1 MSSRRLSILIGTFA
15 LSVVAARVT
24 SAQSL
29 PRPEPGVTSQSEL
42 GTEKLPAG
50 FIKEFGTMWTFEA
63 APLDYWKARYGFT
76 PTQQWLDH
84 VRLASIRLP
93 NCSSSFVSSR
103 GLVMTNHHCARECI
117 TAVSTPDSNLQEI
130 GFVAKTQAD
139 ERKCSGLYV
148 DQLQGIE
155 DVTPKVQKAITATTP
170 ARQVSQRNA
179 AIDSLEK
186 ACETGPDV
194 QCQVITYYQGGAYSL
209 YRFKRFS
216 DLRLVMA
223 PEEAISFYGGDP
235 DNFTYPRYDLDLSL
249 MRVYENGQPYQPKD
263 YLKWSREG
271 AKESDP
277 VFVTGNPGSTGRLLT
292 VAQMEYLR
300 DVQYPAQL
308 SSYDRNLAVMEEMS
322 KQDEETRRALE
333 NQIFSLKNSKKA
345 VTGYLS
351 GLQDSAVMAKKRA
364 FERDF
369 RRRINGD
376 PKLKARYGTSW
387 DAIATA
393 QRQLAGISKQ
403 QRWYSFSGSPLLNVA
418 GGLVRIPEQARL
430 PDSLRLPQ
438 YRAGGL
444 DLIKGS
450 IAGPIETDPEA
461 EKQILQAWLTQAS
474 KDLPVSDPYL
484 TAFLDGRS
492 PEVAAEAAVNG
503 TKLADSTVR
512 AQLLAG
518 GSTAVASSKD
528 PMIVLAR
535 KLNPI
540 AMRVQQRAARLN
552 DVVSA
557 NAEKVGRAIYAAYG
571 RSLPPDATFSL
582 RISDGVVKSYPMNG
596 TMAPYKT
603 SFYGLYARSA
613 EFDDK
618 PPFQLP
624 ERWKTHRTR
633 LDLSQPLDFVTTN
646 DIIGGN
652 SGSPVINQNA
662 EVVGLIFDGNIEQLP
677 NRFLYTD
684 ESARAVAVHSR
695 GLTEA
700 LRKVY
705 EADRIADELEGAPTQ
720 ARRIP
725 LQGDSVRMKQ
735 APARDS
741 AAAGRGP

>member
-1 MSSRRLSILIGTFA
+1 MRGLRFRSLLLTLGLIVLAVRPA
-15 LSVVAARVT
+15 LSQVT
-24 SAQSL
+24 S
-29 PRPEPGVTSQSEL
+29 PTEL
-42 GTEKLPAG
+42 GAEKLPAG

-63 APLDYWKARYGFT
+63 PPLDYWKARYGFT
-76 PTQQWLDH
+76 PTKAWLDH

-117 TAVSTPDSNLQEI
+117 TAVSTPDSNFQEI

-139 ERKCSGLYV
+139 ERKCPGLFV
-148 DQLQGIE
+148 DQLQSIE
-155 DVTPKVQKAITATTP
+155 DVTDRIQHAVTATTP
-170 ARQVSQRNA
+170 AQQMAQRTA
-179 AIDSLEK
+179 AADSIEHG
-186 ACETGPDV
+186 CETDPSTH
-194 QCQVITYYQGGAYSL
+194 CQVITYYQGGAYSL
-209 YRFKRFS
+209 YRFHRFT

-223 PEEAISFYGGDP
+223 PEETISFFGGDP

-249 MRVYENGQPYQPKD
+249 MRVYENNQPYQPKD
-263 YLKWSREG
+263 YLKWSKDG
-271 AKESDP
+271 AKEGDL
-277 VFVTGNPGSTGRLLT
+277 VLVTGNPGSTGRLLT

-308 SSYDRNLAVMEEMS
+308 AAYERNLSVLRELAQ
-322 KQDEETRRALE
+322 KDEQTRRAVE
-333 NQIFSLKNSKKA
+333 NDIFSLENSKKA

-369 RRRINGD
+369 RRRIAAN
-376 PKLKARYGTSW
+376 PKLKARYGSSW
-387 DAIATA
+387 DAIAASQKELTA
-393 QRQLAGISKQ
+393 LSKK
-403 QRWYSFSGSPLLNVA
+403 QRWYGFGGSPLLNIA
-418 GGLVRIPEQARL
+418 GGLVRIPEQAKL

-438 YRAGGL
+438 YRG
-444 DLIKGS
+444 DN
-450 IAGPIETDPEA
+450 IETLKNQVVAGLPTTPDQDREM
-461 EKQILQAWLTQAS
+461 LQAWLTQAS
-474 KDLPVSDPYL
+474 KDLPLSDPYL
-484 TAFLDGRS
+484 STFLAGRS

-503 TKLADSTVR
+503 TKLADSTYRVS
-512 AQLLAG
+512 LLQG
-518 GSTAVASSKD
+518 GSAAVASSKD
-528 PMIVLAR
+528 PLIVLAR

-540 AMRVQQRAARLN
+540 AMGVQRRAAKLN
-552 DVVSA
+552 DVISA
-557 NAEKVGRAIYAAYG
+557 NAEKVGRAIFAAYG

-596 TMAPYKT
+596 TLAPYKT

-624 ERWKTHRTR
+624 ERWKSHRDR
-633 LDLSQPLDFVTTN
+633 LDLTAPLDFVTTN

-652 SGSPVINQNA
+652 SGSPVINKNA

-677 NRFLYTD
+677 NRFLYSD
-684 ESARAVAVHSR
+684 EVARAVAVNSR

-705 EADRIADELEGAPTQ
+705 EVDRIADELEGVQVSQAGARTDSLKTSPAPTK
-720 ARRIP
+720 
-725 LQGDSVRMKQ
+725 DSVTAQNR
-735 APARDS
+735 
-741 AAAGRGP
+741 